1 MELINNEYIKLDKLD
16 IFGGQ
21 IEALEESDKQK
32 GEYYSKLISSLLD
45 YEKQKKKFIKSIYID
60 KESTFVKKFINL
72 DDLTITRQTIINA
85 LLLSMMKNETH
96 MILKL
101 QPYLQKNKIFINE
114 LGDMLDYVLD
124 HNIDINEYFNGEQAK
139 IIYNEQE
146 NNFEKGYIYN
156 NEELK
161 KYLTDCIND
170 ITNTNKKIKK
180 KII

>member
-1 MELINNEYIKLDKLD
+1 
-16 IFGGQ
+16 
-21 IEALEESDKQK
+21 
-32 GEYYSKLISSLLD
+32 
-45 YEKQKKKFIKSIYID
+45 
-60 KESTFVKKFINL
+60 
-72 DDLTITRQTIINA
+72 
-85 LLLSMMKNETH
+85 MMKNETH
-96 MILKL
+96 MALKL

-161 KYLTDCIND
+161 KHLTDCIND